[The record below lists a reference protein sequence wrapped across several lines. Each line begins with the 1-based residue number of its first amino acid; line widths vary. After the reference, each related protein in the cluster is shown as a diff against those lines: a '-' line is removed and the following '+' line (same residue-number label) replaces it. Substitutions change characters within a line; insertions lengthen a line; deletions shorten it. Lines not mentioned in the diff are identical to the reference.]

1 MECACEEFRDF
12 LEACGKGCVPRKWEE
27 LPWGQPPIHNS
38 QERPEPVVKTSKV
51 HAFLPVLG
59 NWTGISS
66 RSHLRASAKPPA
78 LSRPP

>member
-12 LEACGKGCVPRKWEE
+12 LEAFGKGCVPRKCEE
-27 LPWGQPPIHNS
+27 LPWGQPPTHNS

-51 HAFLPVLG
+51 RAFLPILG

-66 RSHLRASAKPPA
+66 CSHLRVSAKPPA
-78 LSRPP
+78 LSSPP